1 VNDIFLYTS
10 VTSETHNDLWV
21 LNLGSNRLTLPYHLG
36 FEILNDLW
44 LACKMAMRYEGIASK
59 HQAEFLKLDELPPL
73 ATVRKP
79 HRQFRRSLLVPTV
92 QEVNIAFENQLVRL
106 EFYPYEGEM
115 LTAKFHYSDAFT
127 VYRDGRRACKLAKA
141 WAGDSSRIKNFRAHL
156 STAEEFDKLQV
167 E

>member
-1 VNDIFLYTS
+1 MKDIFLYKS
-10 VTSETHNDLWV
+10 VTSETCKDLWV
-21 LNLGSNRLTLPYHLG
+21 LNIGANRLTLPYPLG

-44 LACKMAMRYEGIASK
+44 LACKMAMRYEGIAPK
-59 HQAEFLKLDELPPL
+59 HQAEFLKLDQLPPL
-73 ATVRKP
+73 ATVRNP
-79 HRQFRRSLLVPTV
+79 HRGFRRSREVPTV
-92 QEVNIAFENQLVRL
+92 QEVNVAFENQLVRL
-106 EFYPYEGEM
+106 EFFPYEGEM

-141 WAGDSSRIKNFRAHL
+141 WAGDSSPIKNFRAHL